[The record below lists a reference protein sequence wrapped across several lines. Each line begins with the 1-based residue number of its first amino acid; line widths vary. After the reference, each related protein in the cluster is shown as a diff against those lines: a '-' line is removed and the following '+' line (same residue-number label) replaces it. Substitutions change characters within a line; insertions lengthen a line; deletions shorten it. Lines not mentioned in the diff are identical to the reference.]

1 MFACYLRMRASEYY
15 LEENKMRIARIGAI
29 GSERPVVIEGEE
41 AIFVDTLIK
50 DWSREE
56 LENGAF
62 DRISNANLSTLPR
75 TSVNGH
81 RFGSP
86 INRPTKVVCVGLNYQ
101 KHIEESGAATPK
113 EPVIFMKAPDTV
125 IGPNDD
131 IVIPPG
137 STATD
142 YEVEL
147 AIVIGKHALYLE
159 SADQSPD
166 YILGYT
172 VSQDVS
178 ERYWQIERSGQWVKG
193 KSFPT
198 FNPIGPS
205 IVSGDSINPHNLR
218 LWCEVD
224 GLMKQDS
231 NTNDL
236 LFGIN
241 HIVWYISQF
250 MELFPGDIINTG
262 TPFGV
267 GLGFKPP
274 VYLHGGQVVRTG
286 IDGIGEMQSRVV
298 DYIK

>member
-1 MFACYLRMRASEYY
+1 
-15 LEENKMRIARIGAI
+15 MRIARIGAI

-50 DWSREE
+50 DWSRED

-62 DRISNANLSTLPR
+62 DRVKNANLSTLPR
-75 TSVNGH
+75 TSVNAH
-81 RFGSP
+81 RYGSP
-86 INRPTKVVCVGLNYQ
+86 INRPTKVICVGLNYL
-101 KHIEESGAATPK
+101 KHIAETNADTPK
-113 EPVIFMKAPDTV
+113 EPVIFMKAPDCV
-125 IGPNDD
+125 VGPNDD

-147 AIVIGKHALYLE
+147 AIVIGKRALYLE
-159 SADQSPD
+159 NPEQSPD

-172 VSQDVS
+172 ISQDIS
-178 ERYWQIERSGQWVKG
+178 ERHWQIERSGQWVKG

-198 FNPIGPS
+198 FNPTGPS
-205 IVSGDSINPHNLR
+205 IVTGDSINPHNLR

-224 GLMKQDS
+224 GTVKQDS

-250 MELFPGDIINTG
+250 MELFPGDIINTCLLY
-262 TPFGV
+262 TSPSPRDRQ
-267 GLGFKPP
+267 K
-274 VYLHGGQVVRTG
+274 
-286 IDGIGEMQSRVV
+286 SRMPSSA
-298 DYIK
+298 